1 MTETQPDMKPLIGKV
16 AERSDLTEAEAE
28 RAFDI
33 MMSGAATPAQIGAF
47 LMGLRLKG
55 ETVAEITGAAR
66 AMRGKMVTV
75 SAPEGAMDVVGTGG
89 DGAGTYNVST
99 AAAIVVAG
107 CGVPVA
113 KHGNRAF
120 SSKSGAAD
128 VLAALGVDLQAEP
141 ARVEQ
146 AIHKAGIGFLM
157 APIYHSAMRHVG
169 PARAELGIR
178 TVFNILG
185 PLSNPAKVRR
195 LMVGTFDVRWTQPM
209 AEVLGNLG
217 AEHAWV
223 VHGHGGLDEL
233 TTTGPSEVAELR
245 EGKVR
250 RFTVTPEDAGLPRT
264 TIDRLRGGDPQHN
277 ATALRRLLAGEPG
290 PYRDI
295 VLLNAGAALVV
306 AGKAT
311 DLREGAAQ
319 AAGAIDAG
327 KAAKAL
333 AQLVELVGTVPG

>member
-1 MTETQPDMKPLIGKV
+1 MTDPKPDLKSLIAKV
-16 AERSDLTEAEAE
+16 AERADLAEAEAE
-28 RAFDI
+28 RAFDV
-33 MMSGAATPAQIGAF
+33 MMSGEASPAQIGAF
-47 LMGLRLKG
+47 LMGLRVKG
-55 ETVAEITGAAR
+55 ETVGEITGAAR
-66 AMRGKMVTV
+66 AMRGKMTTI
-75 SAPEGAMDVVGTGG
+75 SAPDGAMDVVGTGG

-128 VLAALGVDLQAEP
+128 VLAALGLDLQAEP

-146 AIHKAGIGFLM
+146 AVRTAGIGFLM

-169 PARAELGIR
+169 PTRAELGIR

-185 PLSNPAKVRR
+185 PLCNPAGVRR
-195 LMVGTFDVRWTQPM
+195 LMVGTFDVRWTEPM
-209 AEVLGNLG
+209 AQVLGNLG
-217 AEHAWV
+217 AERAWV
-223 VHGHGGLDEL
+223 VHGHGGLDEM
-233 TTTGPSEVAELR
+233 TTTGPTEVAELR
-245 EGKVR
+245 DGKVR

-264 TIDRLRGGDPQHN
+264 TMEHLRGGDPKYN
-277 ATALRRLLAGEPG
+277 ADAIRALLGGKRT

-306 AGKAT
+306 AGQAA
-311 DLREGAAQ
+311 DLRDGVARAAVS
-319 AAGAIDAG
+319 IDEG
-327 KAAKAL
+327 KAAAAL
-333 AQLVELVGTVPG
+333 AKLVETVGAVPA